1 MQYTCKGKVWA
12 YPGEGGWRFVTIPE
26 ELSRR
31 IAAFAPGP
39 RPAFGSVRVAVS
51 IGKTTWR
58 TSLFP
63 DKRAR
68 GYLLPLKAEVRK
80 RERIADGDIV
90 AITLEFDS

>member
-1 MQYTCKGKVWA
+1 MQYSLRGKVWA
-12 YPGEGGWRFVTIPE
+12 YPGQGGWRFVTIPE
-26 ELSRR
+26 ALSVR
-31 IAAFAPGP
+31 IEAYAPGP
-39 RPAFGSVRVAVS
+39 RPAFGSVRVVVS

-68 GYLLPLKAEVRK
+68 GFLLPLKAEVRK

-90 AITLEFDS
+90 DIKLEFDS

>member
-1 MQYTCKGKVWA
+1 MKYRCRGKVWA
-12 YPGEGGWRFVTIPE
+12 YPGEGGWRFVTIPGA
-26 ELSRR
+26 LSRR
-31 IAAFAPGP
+31 IEAFAPGP
-39 RPAFGSVRVAVS
+39 RPAFGSVRVVVS

-80 RERIADGDIV
+80 RERIADGDMV
-90 AITLEFDS
+90 EITLAFDA

>member
-1 MQYTCKGKVWA
+1 VQYTCKGKVWA
-12 YPGEGGWRFVTIPE
+12 YPGQGGWRFVTIPKE
-26 ELSRR
+26 ISRR
-31 IAAFAPGP
+31 IEAFAPGP

-90 AITLEFDS
+90 DIRLEFDS